1 MRCLLV
7 KLAGAVGCLHAQQML
22 RGGAA
27 AALISGQP
35 AGLRLAAG
43 CWTGVRRRL
52 AVPSPPSPGSEPG
65 GLRHKARNARD
76 GARVNGIF
84 KFNRLG
90 VMRLFPCDRFR
101 LPLPDG
107 HSFPIDKYSLLR
119 QRLERHAAAGA
130 PLEFIEPHAATDD
143 ELLRVHCRDYVGRV
157 MAGMLTRDEIRRI
170 GFPWSPQLV
179 ERSLRSTGAAVD
191 AAAAALED
199 GVAASLAGGTH
210 HAGTNWGEGYCVF
223 NDVAVAAREMQDRGA
238 VRRVLVLDCDVHQGN
253 GTAEIFA
260 ADETVF
266 TMSIHGARNFPLR
279 KQPGSLDVPLE
290 DGTGDDE
297 YLERLERAIAES
309 FARAASDLV
318 LYIAGADPYEG
329 DRLGRLR
336 LTKQGLLARDRLVL
350 DAARRAGVPTAIVC
364 GGGYCTDLESIVDI
378 HAATMLLA
386 AGVDLPA

>member
-1 MRCLLV
+1 
-7 KLAGAVGCLHAQQML
+7 
-22 RGGAA
+22 
-27 AALISGQP
+27 
-35 AGLRLAAG
+35 
-43 CWTGVRRRL
+43 
-52 AVPSPPSPGSEPG
+52 
-65 GLRHKARNARD
+65 
-76 GARVNGIF
+76 
-84 KFNRLG
+84 
-90 VMRLFPCDRFR
+90 MRLFPCDRFR
-101 LPLPDG
+101 LPLPAG
-107 HSFPIDKYSLLR
+107 HSFPIDKYTLLR
-119 QRLERHAAAGA
+119 QRLQRHAAAGA

-157 MAGMLTRDEIRRI
+157 MAGTLSRDEVRRI

-210 HAGTNWGEGYCVF
+210 HAGTTWGEGYCVF
-223 NDVAVAAREMQDRGA
+223 NDVAVAAREMQARGV

-279 KQPGSLDVPLE
+279 KHPGSLDVPLE
-290 DGTGDDE
+290 DGTGDEE
-297 YLERLERAIAES
+297 YLERLAAAVGES
-309 FARAASDLV
+309 FARAGTDLV
-318 LYIAGADPYEG
+318 FYIAGADPYEG

-350 DAARRAGVPTAIVC
+350 DAARQAGAPTAIVC

-378 HAATMLLA
+378 HAATMLA
-386 AGVDLPA
+386 AAAVRAGAS

>member
-1 MRCLLV
+1 
-7 KLAGAVGCLHAQQML
+7 
-22 RGGAA
+22 
-27 AALISGQP
+27 
-35 AGLRLAAG
+35 
-43 CWTGVRRRL
+43 
-52 AVPSPPSPGSEPG
+52 
-65 GLRHKARNARD
+65 
-76 GARVNGIF
+76 
-84 KFNRLG
+84 
-90 VMRLFPCDRFR
+90 MRLFPCDRFR

-107 HSFPIDKYSLLR
+107 HSFPIDKYTLLR
-119 QRLERHAAAGA
+119 QRLQRHAAAGA
-130 PLEFIEPHAATDD
+130 SLEFIEPHAATDD

-157 MAGMLTRDEIRRI
+157 MAGTLSRDEVRRI

-191 AAAAALED
+191 AAAAALKD

-223 NDVAVAAREMQDRGA
+223 NDVAVAAREMQARGA

-266 TMSIHGARNFPLR
+266 TMSIHGGRNFPLR
-279 KQPGSLDVPLE
+279 KHPGSLDVPLE
-290 DGTGDDE
+290 DGTGDEE
-297 YLERLERAIAES
+297 YLERLAAAVEES
-309 FARAASDLV
+309 FARAAADLV

-350 DAARRAGVPTAIVC
+350 EAARRAGVPTAIVC
-364 GGGYCTDLESIVDI
+364 GGGYCVDLESIVDI
-378 HAATMLLA
+378 HAATMLA
-386 AGVDLPA
+386 AAEVRAGAS

>member
-1 MRCLLV
+1 
-7 KLAGAVGCLHAQQML
+7 
-22 RGGAA
+22 
-27 AALISGQP
+27 
-35 AGLRLAAG
+35 
-43 CWTGVRRRL
+43 
-52 AVPSPPSPGSEPG
+52 
-65 GLRHKARNARD
+65 
-76 GARVNGIF
+76 
-84 KFNRLG
+84 
-90 VMRLFPCDRFR
+90 MRLFPCDRFR
-101 LPLPDG
+101 LPLPAG
-107 HSFPIDKYSLLR
+107 HSFPIDKYTLLR
-119 QRLERHAAAGA
+119 ERLERHAAAGV

-157 MAGMLTRDEIRRI
+157 MAGTLSRDEIRRI
-170 GFPWSPQLV
+170 GFPWSEQLV

-191 AAAAALED
+191 AAAAALAD
-199 GVAASLAGGTH
+199 GIAASLAGGTH

-223 NDVAVAAREMQDRGA
+223 NDVAVAAREMQARGA

-290 DGTGDDE
+290 DGTGDEE
-297 YLERLERAIAES
+297 YLERLEAAVEES
-309 FARAASDLV
+309 FARAGADLV

-336 LTKQGLLARDRLVL
+336 LTKDGLLARDRLVL

-386 AGVDLPA
+386 AG